1 MNAPVPP
8 PMPATQPVPPAA
20 RGLGLSWWRLAGL
33 LQVALISLLGIAS
46 AAIWTWAATE
56 GSLARGLAWAQRALP
71 PGQTLEVE
79 GAQGSLRAGGRIER
93 LRWSLQSPEGA
104 LTVELRELVADW
116 SISELLLSGR
126 LQLTRLAARDVDVTD
141 ARAASTAPPT
151 PPAPVVLPVPVDLPL
166 QIGRLRLRGAV
177 DVDITEVSARYHFEG
192 PRHRVELDHLTLAAA
207 TYSGQATLGTDA
219 SQPLEVQVQAR
230 LDAPLPGRAP
240 LPLQLEA
247 HARGPI
253 GQATDVLDIEA
264 TLLPRSG
271 ARAMQARLQAR
282 VQPWQSQ
289 PIEQAEAHWQ
299 SLDLALLWPQ
309 APQTALAGQARV
321 VPAGR
326 EAWRVSASARN
337 DQPGPWDQQRL
348 PLSTLA
354 FEGQIDAAVLHVQS
368 LQAQV
373 AGGAL
378 QAQGRWL
385 RGATAAAGV
394 PRGWQGQ
401 ARLAALNPS
410 ALWSTL
416 PAERVSGQFDAQAAA
431 GSTPARVEFMAAL
444 AADRRPELGRL
455 QAEGS
460 WDGTLLA
467 LRRLL
472 LAGPD
477 ARVEAQAR
485 WQPMA
490 RSGQGTLTA
499 RWPGGRV
506 DGSGQVAA
514 REGAGQIDFGID
526 DAATM
531 QRWMERAPWLRALP
545 TALQDTL
552 RQPRLNGKLEAS
564 LRWQG
569 GWQDWQRQGRLEAQ
583 VRSQEFSA
591 RQGDAPAWTARDLR
605 LALRG
610 TLADLQV
617 DASGQAERAGLRI
630 ALDTQSRLRVASS
643 LGDGRV
649 DLTRARID
657 LAGLSTAA
665 ITARVELAEALN
677 LRWSRGGRGGA
688 PHLELGAARWTLG
701 LRGATGQPAP
711 SGTARLSWD
720 ASRVEWGAGLP
731 GLPGL
736 RTRGRLEGLPQS
748 WLEVV
753 GNTQLAAL
761 GLAGDLVF
769 DGQWD
774 VDTLAGPPRLSADLV
789 RRSGDIQL
797 LGTDAGERIRA
808 GVREARLSLRQDAG
822 RLVARLRWDSA
833 NAGQIDAEASTRG
846 LQAGDILA
854 ADAPLSG
861 QLTARL
867 PQVGLWSVFA
877 PPGWRLRGTLS
888 ADARLS
894 GTLGAPQWQGQFAAR
909 DLALRSVVDGI
920 EFADGVLQARLDGQ
934 RLLIERFTLR
944 GAGATGGELQASG
957 EATWLPA
964 ARAGQPM
971 AEGLRIALDAQARAL
986 RVSAR
991 ADRRLAVSGQVKA
1004 TLEAARLQVRGQLAA
1019 DQALF
1024 ILPEDSAPSLS
1035 DDVRVRPRAGE
1046 RPASAAAA
1054 TPAGTAV
1061 LPDVE
1066 LQLDLGRD
1074 FRLQGLGIT
1083 TRLAGALVLRSVPEG
1098 NRMGPLRLT
1107 GDVRTV
1113 GGRYKAY
1120 GQNLDIEQGLLRF
1133 TGAYDN
1139 PTLAVLAI
1147 RPNLTQRVGVQITG
1161 TALAPRVRL
1170 FAEPDLPEAEKLA
1183 WLVLGRAAAAGGAE
1197 SAVLQQAAL
1206 ALLGGNGKGLSGGLA
1221 EALGLDELS
1230 VRGAS
1235 TASDGSTSSAA
1246 VTLGK
1251 RLSRNFYVAYERSL
1265 AGTLG
1270 TFYIFYDLSR
1280 RFTLRA
1286 QTGEQSAVDLIF
1298 TLNYE

>member
-1 MNAPVPP
+1 MNAPMPP
-8 PMPATQPVPPAA
+8 SMPPTMPRVPAA
-20 RGLGLSWWRLAGL
+20 TRGLGLSWWRLAGL
-33 LQVALISLLGIAS
+33 LLVALISLLGIAS
-46 AAIWTWAATE
+46 ATIWTWAATE

-71 PGQTLEVE
+71 VGQTLDIE
-79 GAQGSLRAGGRIER
+79 GVQGSLRAGGRIER
-93 LRWSLQSPEGA
+93 LRWARQSPEGP

-116 SISELLLSGR
+116 SISELLLTGR
-126 LQLTRLAARDVDVTD
+126 LQLTRLSARDVDVTD
-141 ARAASTAPPT
+141 GRAASTQAPS

-166 QIGRLRLRGAV
+166 QVGHLRLRGAV
-177 DVDITEVSARYHFEG
+177 DVDITDVSARYHFEG
-192 PRHRVELDHLTLAAA
+192 QRHRVELDHLTLAAA
-207 TYSGQATLGTDA
+207 TYEGQATLGTDA
-219 SQPLEVQVQAR
+219 TQPLELQLQAR

-247 HARGPI
+247 RARGPI

-271 ARAMQARLQAR
+271 ARAMQARLKAR
-282 VQPWQSQ
+282 VRPWQSQ
-289 PIEQAEAHWQ
+289 PIEQAEADWQ
-299 SLDLALLWPQ
+299 ALDLALLWPQ
-309 APQTALAGQARV
+309 APQTSLAGQARV
-321 VPAGR
+321 LPAGR
-326 EAWRVSASARN
+326 AAWRVSASARN
-337 DQPGPWDQQRL
+337 DQPGPWDQRRL
-348 PLSTLA
+348 PVSTLA
-354 FEGQIDAAVLHVQS
+354 FEGRIDEATLTVQS

-378 QAQGRWL
+378 QAEGRWL
-385 RGATAAAGV
+385 RQTAAAAGL

-401 ARLAALNPS
+401 ARLTALDPS

-416 PAERVSGQFDAQAAA
+416 PAERVSGQFDAQVAA
-431 GSTPARVEFMAAL
+431 GSTPARVEFVAAL

-472 LAGPD
+472 LSGPD

-485 WQPMA
+485 WQPLA
-490 RSGQGTLTA
+490 RSGQGTVTA

-506 DGSGQVAA
+506 DASGQLAA
-514 REGAGQIDFGID
+514 REGTGQIDLGID
-526 DAATM
+526 DATTM
-531 QRWMERAPWLRALP
+531 QRWIERAPWLRALP
-545 TALQDTL
+545 TALQRAL
-552 RQPRLNGKLEAS
+552 RQQRLTGKLDAN

-569 GWQDWQRQGRLEAQ
+569 GWQDWQRQGRIDAQ
-583 VRSQEFSA
+583 VRSPEFSA
-591 RQGDAPAWTARDLR
+591 RLGDTPTWTARDLR
-605 LALRG
+605 ATLRG
-610 TLADLQV
+610 TLADLQIEAAV
-617 DASGQAERAGLRI
+617 QGERAGLRVG
-630 ALDTQSRLRVASS
+630 LDTRSRVQLASS
-643 LGDGRV
+643 WGEGRA
-649 DLTRARID
+649 DISRARID
-657 LAGLSTAA
+657 VAGLSTTA
-665 ITARVELAEALN
+665 ITAHIELAEALD
-677 LRWSRGGRGGA
+677 LRWSRGGRGSA

-701 LRGATGQPAP
+701 LRGAAGQPAAG
-711 SGTARLSWD
+711 GTARLSWD
-720 ASRVEWGAGLP
+720 ASRVEWGADR
-731 GLPGL
+731 PGL
-736 RTRGRLEGLPQS
+736 RTRGRLDGLPQS
-748 WLEVV
+748 WLEAV

-774 VDTLAGPPRLSADLV
+774 VDTLAGAQRLSADLM

-797 LGTDAGERIRA
+797 LGADAGERIRA
-808 GVREARLSLRQDAG
+808 GVREARLSLREDAG

-846 LQAGDILA
+846 LQAGQFLA

-894 GTLGAPQWQGQFAAR
+894 GTLGTPQWQGQFAAR

-920 EFADGVLQARLDGQ
+920 EFTDGALQARLDGQ
-934 RLLIERFTLR
+934 RLLIERFLLR

-964 ARAGQPM
+964 TRAGQPM
-971 AEGLRIALDAQARAL
+971 AERLRIALEAQARAL

-1046 RPASAAAA
+1046 RPASAATS
-1054 TPAGTAV
+1054 TPSGIAV

-1107 GDVRTV
+1107 GDVRTL